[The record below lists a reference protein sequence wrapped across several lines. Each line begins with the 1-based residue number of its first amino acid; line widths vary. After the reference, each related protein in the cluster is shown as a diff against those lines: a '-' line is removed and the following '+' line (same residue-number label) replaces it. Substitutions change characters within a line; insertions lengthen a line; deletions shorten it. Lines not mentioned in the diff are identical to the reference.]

1 MALEAKSL
9 SVGSKVKVAQ
19 PMDAPDGVKWD
30 DDAGRTS
37 GLLKKRL
44 ISSFFKQDQ
53 RITAE
58 VVYIGRESEREAL
71 RRKGLIKIR
80 LRHISGSM
88 LTISMDPRYLTNK

>member
-1 MALEAKSL
+1 MALEVKAL
-9 SVGSKVKVAQ
+9 TVGSKVKVSQ

-30 DDAGRTS
+30 DDGGRTS

-58 VVYIGRESEREAL
+58 VVYIGKESEREAL

-88 LTISMDPRYLTNK
+88 LTISMDPRHLTNK

>member
-1 MALEAKSL
+1 MALEVKSL
-9 SVGSKVKVAQ
+9 TVGAKVMVNQA
-19 PMDAPDGVKWD
+19 MDAPEGVKWD

-44 ISSFFKQDQ
+44 ISSFFKQDK

-58 VVYIGRESEREAL
+58 VVYIGKESEREAL

-88 LTISMDPRYLTNK
+88 LTICTDPRYLTSK

>member
-1 MALEAKSL
+1 MPLETKVF
-9 SVGSKVKVAQ
+9 SVGSKVKVSQ
-19 PMDAPDGVKWD
+19 PMDAPDGVLWD
-30 DDAGRTS
+30 DDKGRTS

-58 VVYIGRESEREAL
+58 VVYISKESEREAL
-71 RRKGLIKIR
+71 RRKGLVKIR

-88 LTISMDPRYLTNK
+88 LTICTEPRYLSGK

>member
-1 MALEAKSL
+1 MPLEVKNL
-9 SVGSKVKVAQ
+9 SVGAKVRASQ
-19 PMDAPDGVKWD
+19 PMEPPEGTKWD

-58 VVYIGRESEREAL
+58 VIYIGKESEREAL
-71 RRKGLIKIR
+71 RRKGLVKIR
-80 LRHISGSM
+80 LRHNSGSM
-88 LTISMDPRYLTNK
+88 LTICTEPRYLISK

>member
-1 MALEAKSL
+1 MALESKVFT
-9 SVGSKVKVAQ
+9 VGSKVKSAQ
-19 PMDAPDGVKWD
+19 PIDAPDGVVWD
-30 DDAGRTS
+30 DDKGRTS

-58 VVYIGRESEREAL
+58 VVYIGKESEREAL
-71 RRKGLIKIR
+71 RRKGLVKIR

-88 LTISMDPRYLTNK
+88 LTISTDPRHLSGK

>member
-1 MALEAKSL
+1 MPLETKVF
-9 SVGSKVKVAQ
+9 SVGSKVKVTQ
-19 PMDAPDGVKWD
+19 PMDAPDGVSWD
-30 DDAGRTS
+30 DDKGRTS

-58 VVYIGRESEREAL
+58 VVYIGKESEREML

-80 LRHISGSM
+80 LRHASGSM
-88 LTISMDPRYLTNK
+88 LTICMEPRYLAGK

>member
-1 MALEAKSL
+1 MALDVKSL
-9 SVGSKVKVAQ
+9 TVGSKVMVSQ

-30 DDAGRTS
+30 DDKGRTS

-44 ISSFFKQDQ
+44 IASFFKQDQ

-58 VVYIGRESEREAL
+58 VVYIGKESEREAL
-71 RRKGLIKIR
+71 RRKGLVKIR

-88 LTISMDPRYLTNK
+88 LTICTDPRYLTSK